1 MPGYER
7 AGVLV
12 PVVLD
17 EEQPNLLFT
26 LRTEHVDTHKGQ
38 VSFPGGAVHL
48 QDTSIIETALR
59 ETHEELGIPP
69 RAVETFGLLDDLATP
84 SGFIITPVVGVLRS
98 MPPLRPN
105 PAEVADTFTVP
116 LLFFT
121 DPSNSRSELRE
132 FKAQQHEVWFYET
145 QPHTIWGVTALI
157 VRSFLK
163 KLGLL

>member
-1 MPGYER
+1 MQGYER

-12 PVVLD
+12 PVVLNA
-17 EEQPNLLFT
+17 EQPNLLFT

-48 QDTSIIETALR
+48 QDTSMIETALR

-69 RAVETFGLLDDLATP
+69 HAVETLGLLDDLPTP
-84 SGFIITPVVGVLRS
+84 SGFIITPVVGLLRS
-98 MPPLRPN
+98 IPPLRPN

-116 LLFFT
+116 LLFFA
-121 DPSNSRSELRE
+121 DPSNSRSELRD
-132 FKAQQHEVWFYET
+132 FKAQRHEVWFFET
-145 QPHTIWGVTALI
+145 QPHTIWGITALI

-163 KLGLL
+163 KLGML